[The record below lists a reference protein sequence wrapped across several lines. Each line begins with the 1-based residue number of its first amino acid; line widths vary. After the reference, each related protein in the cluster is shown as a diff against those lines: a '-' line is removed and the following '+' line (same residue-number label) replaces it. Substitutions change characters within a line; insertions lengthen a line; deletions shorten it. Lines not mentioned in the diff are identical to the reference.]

1 MSGKS
6 RYGGGMSNASRYDT
20 AAEETRSMA
29 PTAAATVASDAAVQA
44 SWAQYVQNLVN
55 EQIAALQDGVIR
67 GLGEAINEQ
76 LDRLFE
82 ETNKFVRRELEV
94 NSVKLETAL
103 ADIRAAKAEM
113 REEIR
118 AELRAELRAEIA
130 DRVALIRQPVDGA
143 PGPTGPPGKLA
154 IVKDHVEGRV
164 YYERDVVVA
173 NGALYQ
179 AERDTAAIPPHADWL
194 CITRAGQDGMDAL
207 NFRIEGTYD
216 PADKYRQLSIV
227 TMNGSSFVALHDD
240 PGPCPGEGWQLIAS
254 AGRRGQQGPKGERG
268 ERGPPGPSIKAC
280 ELEPERY
287 TLVLKQSDGTSVR
300 IDLRPLFAAY
310 HTECNG

>member
-67 GLGEAINEQ
+67 GLGEGINEQ
-76 LDRLFE
+76 LDRLFD
-82 ETNKFVRRELEV
+82 ETDRFLRRELD
-94 NSVKLETAL
+94 SSSARLEAAL

-130 DRVALIRQPVDGA
+130 DRVAG
-143 PGPTGPPGKLA
+143 
-154 IVKDHVEGRV
+154 
-164 YYERDVVVA
+164 
-173 NGALYQ
+173 
-179 AERDTAAIPPHADWL
+179 
-194 CITRAGQDGMDAL
+194 
-207 NFRIEGTYD
+207 
-216 PADKYRQLSIV
+216 
-227 TMNGSSFVALHDD
+227 
-240 PGPCPGEGWQLIAS
+240 
-254 AGRRGQQGPKGERG
+254 
-268 ERGPPGPSIKAC
+268 
-280 ELEPERY
+280 
-287 TLVLKQSDGTSVR
+287 
-300 IDLRPLFAAY
+300 
-310 HTECNG
+310 